1 MVADK
6 ILKDEKKRNK
16 VFDEEDEA
24 FKAVREIANYFAV
37 EDWTMSDKD
46 VQEWRWSRQSLTM
59 RELENVREGIE
70 AESKR
75 SNRGGWVWKWTHAK
89 GPDGK
94 PIGGEAK
101 YANEAFNAVSKLA
114 TLYLDDGEIDTLWK
128 TLWGFVNENKYKEKK
143 MKLTKSQLRKIIK
156 EELENISEMGRGG
169 WDPEL
174 ARKAQIEEPED
185 LDVAADEIAAEGNAD
200 FYEAVAKL
208 MRKGMSEDEALNIAR
223 SM

>member
-1 MVADK
+1 
-6 ILKDEKKRNK
+6 
-16 VFDEEDEA
+16 
-24 FKAVREIANYFAV
+24 
-37 EDWTMSDKD
+37 
-46 VQEWRWSRQSLTM
+46 
-59 RELENVREGIE
+59 
-70 AESKR
+70 
-75 SNRGGWVWKWTHAK
+75 
-89 GPDGK
+89 
-94 PIGGEAK
+94 
-101 YANEAFNAVSKLA
+101 
-114 TLYLDDGEIDTLWK
+114 
-128 TLWGFVNENKYKEKK
+128 